1 MKHCVPTDFSHLFI
15 PGSFFMRNNN
25 KYRTVYLACE
35 FHVVF
40 VICFFHRTL
49 FPFLL
54 NNILRLFATLTFID
68 LQIRRRASERGR
80 VGERVREREGSRAGQ

>member
-1 MKHCVPTDFSHLFI
+1 MKHCVPTDFSMY
-15 PGSFFMRNNN
+15 SFLAHFLCRIITNI
-25 KYRTVYLACE
+25 VYLACE
-35 FHVVF
+35 FHAVF